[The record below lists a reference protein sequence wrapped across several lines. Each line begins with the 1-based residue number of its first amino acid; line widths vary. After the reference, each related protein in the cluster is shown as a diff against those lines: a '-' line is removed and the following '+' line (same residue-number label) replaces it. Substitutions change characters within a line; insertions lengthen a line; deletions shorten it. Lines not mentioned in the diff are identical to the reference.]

1 MIIDL
6 LAVLMILGAGITAG
20 ILLTV
25 GHRAHVR
32 AERQAEEDRLAE
44 QQELYAA
51 WAMIHAHGHGG
62 LGPSA
67 VDPRDR
73 ILT

>member
-1 MIIDL
+1 MILDL
-6 LAVLMILGAGITAG
+6 LSVLAILGAGMMAG
-20 ILLTV
+20 ILLTIA
-25 GHRAHVR
+25 HREHVR
-32 AERQAEEDRLAE
+32 AQRQAEEDRLAE

-51 WAMIHAHGHGG
+51 WAMIHGHPHGG

-73 ILT
+73 MLT

>member
-1 MIIDL
+1 MIVDL
-6 LAVLMILGAGITAG
+6 LTVLLILGAGLTAG

-25 GHRAHVR
+25 AHREHVR
-32 AERQAEEDRLAE
+32 AQQRAEEDRLAE

-51 WAMIHAHGHGG
+51 WARTRAHPHR
-62 LGPSA
+62 GPSG

-73 ILT
+73 LLT

>member
-6 LAVLMILGAGITAG
+6 LTVLIILGAGATAG
-20 ILLTV
+20 ILVTNA
-25 GHRAHVR
+25 HREHVR
-32 AERQAEEDRLAE
+32 AQWQAEEDRLAD

-51 WAMIHAHGHGG
+51 WAMIQGHRHGG
-62 LGPSA
+62 QGPHA

-73 ILT
+73 LLT

>member
-6 LAVLMILGAGITAG
+6 LTALLILGAGVTAG

-25 GHRAHVR
+25 AHREHVR
-32 AERQAEEDRLAE
+32 AERRAEEDRLAE

-51 WAMIHAHGHGG
+51 WAMIHAHGSGG
-62 LGPSA
+62 LGPSGA
-67 VDPRDR
+67 DPHDR
-73 ILT
+73 MLT

>member
-6 LAVLMILGAGITAG
+6 LTVLLILGAGVTGG

-25 GHRAHVR
+25 AHRAHVR

-51 WAMIHAHGHGG
+51 WAMIHAHPRG
-62 LGPSA
+62 GPSG
-67 VDPRDR
+67 VDRRDR
-73 ILT
+73 MLT